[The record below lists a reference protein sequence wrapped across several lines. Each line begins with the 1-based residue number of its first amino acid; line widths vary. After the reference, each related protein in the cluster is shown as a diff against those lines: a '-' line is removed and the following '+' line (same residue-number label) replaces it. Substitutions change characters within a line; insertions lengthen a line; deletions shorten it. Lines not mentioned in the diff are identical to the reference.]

1 MNIFY
6 VRPNKTTFNTAEM
19 LFKKSFLEIA
29 IFILIFS
36 TCSTYK
42 KLLFLQ
48 LIAKAHS
55 SFFGSTE
62 QDRNYGGTSPLK
74 KCFAFRGKK
83 C

>member
-6 VRPNKTTFNTAEM
+6 VRFNKTTFNTAEM
-19 LFKKSFLEIA
+19 LFKKPFLEIA

-36 TCSTYK
+36 TCPIYSIK

-55 SFFGSTE
+55 SFFGSNE
-62 QDRNYGGTSPLK
+62 QDRNYGEHKFP
-74 KCFAFRGKK
+74 
-83 C
+83 

>member
-6 VRPNKTTFNTAEM
+6 VRLNKTTFNTSEM
-19 LFKKSFLEIA
+19 LFKKPFLQIA

-36 TCSTYK
+36 TCPIHK

-62 QDRNYGGTSPLK
+62 QDRNYGAISPVEK
-74 KCFAFRGKK
+74 FFAFRGKK